1 MKLIKTTFFSGIITL
16 IRIGSGF
23 VVSKIIAVFT
33 GTAGVALLGNFSNF
47 ISIFLTFANGAI
59 NTGVIKYTAEYE
71 NDEVQLKK
79 IFSTAFKISFSCSI
93 IVGIILLL
101 FAKYF
106 ASWIFHT
113 IDYIN
118 VIRIF
123 GITIFLYAL
132 NSLFI
137 SILNGKK
144 QIKDYTIANTLGS
157 IIGLFLTFF
166 LVYFF
171 KIEGALYSLVLSQTL
186 VFFVTSSL
194 IFKSDW
200 FSIKYFNQIFD
211 RKEAIKLGH
220 YSLMAIVSAL
230 TIPVSQLI
238 LRNLLIEKLGIN
250 SAGIWQGMMRIS
262 DGYLMILTTALST
275 YYLPKL
281 SSLKEDNEIRK
292 EIIQGYKIILPFV
305 SVSCLIIYFYR
316 FLIIE
321 ILFTQEF
328 SKMSHLFFFQ
338 LLGDFFKM
346 AAWLFGYIIIAKSMT
361 KLYIISEVFFTIS
374 YIILGYLCVS
384 TFGFQGISIAF
395 ALNYLMFL
403 ILMLVVFKKYLYI

>member
-1 MKLIKTTFFSGIITL
+1 MKLLKTSFFSGIITL

-23 VVSKIIAVFT
+23 VVSKIIAVYT

-47 ISIFLTFANGAI
+47 ISILLTFANGAI
-59 NTGVIKYTAEYE
+59 NMGVVKYTAEFE
-71 NDEVQLKK
+71 NDEIQLKK
-79 IFSTAFKISFSCSI
+79 LFSTAFKISFYCSI
-93 IVGIILLL
+93 TVGIILLL

-106 ASWIFHT
+106 AFLIFHT
-113 IDYIN
+113 IDYVN

-123 GITIFLYAL
+123 GITLFLYAL

-144 QIKDYTIANTLGS
+144 QIKDYTIVNSLGS
-157 IIGLFLTFF
+157 IIGLFLTLFF
-166 LVYFF
+166 VYFY

-186 VFFVTSSL
+186 IFFVTSTL
-194 IFKSDW
+194 IYKSEW

-211 RKEAIKLGH
+211 KKVALKLGH

-230 TIPVSQLI
+230 TVPVAQLV
-238 LRNLLIEKLGIN
+238 LRNLLIEKLGIS

-262 DGYLMILTTALST
+262 DGYLMILTTSLST

-281 SSLKEDNEIRK
+281 SSLKNESDIRT

-305 SVSCLIIYFYR
+305 FISCLIIYFCR
-316 FLIIE
+316 FFIID

-328 SKMSHLFFFQ
+328 SKMSHLFIYQ

-346 AAWLFGYIIIAKSMT
+346 AAWVLGYLIVAKSMT
-361 KLYIISEVFFTIS
+361 KLYIISEVLFTIS
-374 YIILGYLCVS
+374 YVFLGYLCITS
-384 TFGFQGISIAF
+384 FGIEGMSIAF
-395 ALNYLMFL
+395 ALNYFMFL
-403 ILMLVVFKKYLYI
+403 IFMLIVFKKYIFI